1 MRHVAAVLG
10 CVLRRDL
17 AVVDIPAARQSD
29 ALVEAGIPR
38 PVADAV
44 AEMFAAFN
52 AGLITPQGDRRLVGA
67 TTIEETIQHYVPREP
82 MAVVPAS

>member
-1 MRHVAAVLG
+1 VAEQLG
-10 CVLRRDL
+10 RALGKDL
-17 AVVDIPAARQSD
+17 EVVDIPPARQSD
-29 ALVEAGIPR
+29 ALVDAGFLR

-67 TTIEETIQHYVPREP
+67 TTIEETIRQYVPGGA
-82 MAVVPAS
+82 MSVVLSS

>member
-1 MRHVAAVLG
+1 
-10 CVLRRDL
+10 
-17 AVVDIPAARQSD
+17 VD
-29 ALVEAGIPR
+29 AGFPR

-67 TTIEETIQHYVPREP
+67 TMIEDTIQRCVASGT
-82 MAVVPAS
+82 MAVLPAS